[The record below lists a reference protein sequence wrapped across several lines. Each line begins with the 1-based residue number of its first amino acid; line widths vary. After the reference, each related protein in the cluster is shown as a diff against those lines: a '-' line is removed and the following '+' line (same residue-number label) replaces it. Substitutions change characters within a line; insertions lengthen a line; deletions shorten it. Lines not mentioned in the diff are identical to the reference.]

1 MTNYAENRRSGT
13 FYKDKSSLA
22 YALET
27 ARVHRPLLRLLL
39 FSCVCVCVFLISFT
53 SIMQQNHQMFA
64 ILELSKGVSY
74 KNESALIMTY
84 M

>member
-1 MTNYAENRRSGT
+1 MTNYAEHRRSGT
-13 FYKDKSSLA
+13 SYKNKSSHA
-22 YALET
+22 YVLET

-39 FSCVCVCVFLISFT
+39 FFCVCV